1 MFHKSISWTYM
12 SILFI
17 SPWLQ
22 NRAVLQKR
30 IIPIR
35 RARAPWANYFHPI
48 YPLALLSIWWT
59 NEVFSNRLGVHLGT
73 NGHARSLGSLL
84 SRGSASVDFR
94 QLDETYPPNLTTR
107 KNLHNYAIQRMY
119 RDVWLSRSG
128 LWI

>member
-1 MFHKSISWTYM
+1 MFHNSISWTYM

-17 SPWLQ
+17 APWLQ

-84 SRGSASVDFR
+84 SRGSAPVDFR
-94 QLDETYPPNLTTR
+94 QLDDTYYNLTSR
-107 KNLHNYAIQRMY
+107 EDLHNYAILRMC
-119 RDVWLSRSG
+119 RDVWLSYAAG
-128 LWI
+128 L